1 MATLPQV
8 RVVSA
13 ENTARQRRR
22 HRRPVHPFNIKSR
35 PFEITPFCIAPVLP
49 GETLDDLFWQSR
61 VVSDPILNSL
71 IGWHKEYYYFYV
83 PLRTFGDPKLASL
96 GLAWDTNEIVD
107 LFTAGT
113 QPTGMEHLSV
123 SVPMYSFKGAFNYVT
138 ACLYSVV
145 YNFFRDEDDLV
156 EGIIE
161 NYPGT
166 YADRQNV
173 FNSVK
178 AESATGDDTELPGV
192 DEIEE
197 LDILPGYTNAYAQWE
212 IMRDA
217 GWTDVTFNDYLKSA
231 GVSVAQAD
239 EVDASGVKI
248 VKPELIRFSR
258 SWTYP
263 TNAVD
268 PMDGSVA
275 SAVSWSIKERAD
287 KRRFFKEPGF
297 VFGCTVTR
305 PKIYLG
311 NQKGAAV
318 GLLKTINHWLP
329 PVLQG
334 YPYTSVV
341 EELDSATDGILIN
354 QTEDYWLDI
363 KDLFLYGDQFV
374 NHAMSVADNHGLALP
389 DDTTVDNTMMF
400 TTALVKSFFVDAA
413 GTANYIREDGVTAL
427 SILSPMGGD
436 TTKA

>member
-1 MATLPQV
+1 MPLPQV
-8 RVVSA
+8 RVVTA
-13 ENTARQRRR
+13 ENTPRQRRV
-22 HRRPVHPFNIKSR
+22 HRRPVHPFNLKSR

-61 VVSDPILNSL
+61 VVSDPILNAL
-71 IGWHKEYYYFYV
+71 IGWHKEYYYFFV
-83 PLRTFGDPKLASL
+83 PLRALAHSDVTAAT
-96 GLAWDTNEIVD
+96 GFTMNDVVD
-107 LFTAGT
+107 LFTVGT
-113 QPTGMEHLSV
+113 ALPSGYEWGANSE
-123 SVPMYSFKGAFNYVT
+123 PYYSFKGAIKYVN
-138 ACLYSVV
+138 ACLFTIVFKY
-145 YNFFRDEDDLV
+145 FRDEDDLNSNV
-156 EGIIE
+156 IE
-161 NYPGT
+161 TYPGT
-166 YADRQNV
+166 YADRQNI
-173 FNSVK
+173 FNSIK
-178 AESATGDDTELPGV
+178 AESATGDDTDLPGV

-217 GWTDVTFNDYLKSA
+217 GWTDVSFGDYLKSA
-231 GVSVAQAD
+231 GVSVPESE
-239 EVDASGVKI
+239 EVDASGLKSI
-248 VKPELIRFSR
+248 KPELIRFSR

-268 PMDGSVA
+268 PTDGSVA

-297 VFGCTVTR
+297 IFGCTVTR

-318 GLLKTINHWLP
+318 GLLQTVNHWLP

-341 EELDSATDGILIN
+341 EELDSATDGILQN
-354 QTEDYWLDI
+354 QVEDYWLDI

-374 NHAMSVADNHGLALP
+374 NHTMSVAANHGLALP
-389 DDTTVDNTMMF
+389 SDTTVDNRMLF
-400 TTALVKSFFVDAA
+400 TTDLVKSFFVDAA

>member
-1 MATLPQV
+1 MARLPQI

-13 ENTARQRRR
+13 TNSPRQRRK
-22 HRRPVHPFNIKSR
+22 HRRPQHPFNIRAR
-35 PFEITPFCIAPVLP
+35 PFEIVPFCIAPVLP

-61 VVSDPILNSL
+61 VVSDPISNAL

-83 PLRTFGDPKLASL
+83 PLRALSGSL
-96 GLAWDTNEIVD
+96 LQNNFFAVDDIVD
-107 LFTAGT
+107 LFTLGEALATPVSGANDSVYYNFKNGIQYT
-113 QPTGMEHLSV
+113 Q
-123 SVPMYSFKGAFNYVT
+123 
-138 ACLYSVV
+138 ACLYCVV
-145 YNFFRDEDDLV
+145 QWFFRDEDDPNLNA
-156 EGIIE
+156 IS

-166 YADRQNV
+166 YADRQNI

-178 AESATGDDTELPGV
+178 LESATGDDTELPGI
-192 DEIEE
+192 DELEE
-197 LDILPGYTNAYAQWE
+197 LDVLPGYTNAYAQWE

-217 GWTDVTFNDYLKSA
+217 GWTDATFEDYLRSA
-231 GVSVAQAD
+231 GVSVAKED
-239 EVDASGVKI
+239 DVDAAGVKLI
-248 VKPELIRFSR
+248 KPELIRFSR

-268 PMDGSVA
+268 PTDGSVA

-334 YPYTSVV
+334 HPYTSVV
-341 EELDSATDGILIN
+341 EELDSVTDGILQN

-363 KDLFLYGDQFV
+363 KDLFLYGDQFT
-374 NHAMSVADNHGLALP
+374 NIAMAAAANHGLAIP
-389 DDTTVDNTMMF
+389 DATVDNRMLF
-400 TTALVKSFFVDAA
+400 TDALVKSLFVDTV
-413 GTANYIREDGVTAL
+413 TANYVREDGVTSL

-436 TTKA
+436 TTEA